1 MKYTIYLVLIF
12 FVFSCSSKQEKP
24 SVLENEA
31 SSSSSE
37 FELTKDQI
45 DLAKIKLGK
54 AEINV
59 IQNYIECVGM
69 VDVPPQNRATI
80 SAPLGG
86 VVSVVNFYPGDYVKK
101 GEALCRLQNELYIQ
115 LQSDYLNAL
124 NQVDFLQN
132 EFNRKQKLFEAKAI
146 SEKDFLNQKVVFNQE
161 KIKINALEE
170 KLKWAGFNLNQ
181 IQENGIQPYLQISS
195 PISGYITEVKVNLGK
210 QVNQGETLYELIDN
224 SHLHLELNVYQ
235 KDINAVKP
243 KQVIEFKLPESDQI
257 FFGEV
262 YLVGQKIDPENRT
275 INVHGHFEEKTEMLK
290 TGSILQA
297 KIITSSDSVL
307 AIPKTATFEEN
318 GKVYAFIENADHFE
332 KIEISEGKSDEDFIE
347 IIGNKEKYK
356 NLNFVLEGVYYL
368 KSGEL
373 ESSHNH

>member
-1 MKYTIYLVLIF
+1 
-12 FVFSCSSKQEKP
+12 
-24 SVLENEA
+24 
-31 SSSSSE
+31 
-37 FELTKDQI
+37 
-45 DLAKIKLGK
+45 
-54 AEINV
+54 
-59 IQNYIECVGM
+59 
-69 VDVPPQNRATI
+69 
-80 SAPLGG
+80 
-86 VVSVVNFYPGDYVKK
+86 VSVVNFYPGDYVKK

-132 EFNRKQKLFEAKAI
+132 EFNRKQKLFEANAI

-161 KIKINALEE
+161 KIKVNALEE

-275 INVHGHFEEKTEMLK
+275 INVHGHFEEKT
-290 TGSILQA
+290 
-297 KIITSSDSVL
+297 D
-307 AIPKTATFEEN
+307 IPKTATFEEN

-347 IIGNKEKYK
+347 IIGNKEKNK

>member
-1 MKYTIYLVLIF
+1 MKYTLYLVLIF
-12 FVFSCSSKQEKP
+12 FVFSCSSKQENP

-31 SSSSSE
+31 SSSSSK

-86 VVSVVNFYPGDYVKK
+86 VVSTVNFYPGDYVKK

-132 EFNRKQKLFEAKAI
+132 EFNRKQKLFEANAI

-161 KIKINALEE
+161 KIKVNALEE

-195 PISGYITEVKVNLGK
+195 
-210 QVNQGETLYELIDN
+210 
-224 SHLHLELNVYQ
+224 
-235 KDINAVKP
+235 
-243 KQVIEFKLPESDQI
+243 
-257 FFGEV
+257 
-262 YLVGQKIDPENRT
+262 
-275 INVHGHFEEKTEMLK
+275 
-290 TGSILQA
+290 SI
-297 KIITSSDSVL
+297 
-307 AIPKTATFEEN
+307 
-318 GKVYAFIENADHFE
+318 
-332 KIEISEGKSDEDFIE
+332 
-347 IIGNKEKYK
+347 
-356 NLNFVLEGVYYL
+356 
-368 KSGEL
+368 
-373 ESSHNH
+373 